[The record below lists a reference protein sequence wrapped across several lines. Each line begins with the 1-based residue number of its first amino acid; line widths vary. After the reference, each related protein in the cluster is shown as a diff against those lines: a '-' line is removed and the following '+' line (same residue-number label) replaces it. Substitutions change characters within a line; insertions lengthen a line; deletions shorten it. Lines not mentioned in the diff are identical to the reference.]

1 MQLQLFN
8 RLFNVL
14 YAVFNCLFNCLQ
26 PIFVKKSA
34 RSLRSLTKNML
45 KLIKLRNVI
54 KSIGYKNRVKNRTRS
69 LTSFAR
75 SFLFISVQCSLT
87 SFTHARLKMKTLN
100 SVYIFYFLH
109 FVQTFQK
116 GKHLRCFFF
125 PHLFAHVQ
133 TFQKENTFGVSSFS
147 CLHFV
152 QEISMLFSKTH
163 RRFVLAIFFYR
174 FFQYIQTPQKI
185 R

>member
-1 MQLQLFN
+1 M
-8 RLFNVL
+8 
-14 YAVFNCLFNCLQ
+14 
-26 PIFVKKSA
+26 
-34 RSLRSLTKNML
+34 
-45 KLIKLRNVI
+45 RNVI

-75 SFLFISVQCSLT
+75 SFIFISVQCSLT

-133 TFQKENTFGVSSFS
+133 TFQKENTFGVSYFFS
-147 CLHFV
+147 LHFV
-152 QEISMLFSKTH
+152 QEISMLFYKTH
-163 RRFVLAIFFYR
+163 WRGSGGDFFLWIFLVYTNPSKMVVVLL
-174 FFQYIQTPQKI
+174 KI
-185 R
+185 TD

>member
-1 MQLQLFN
+1 MKNAIVLIQCLIQYFIAVFQC
-8 RLFNVL
+8 LFNVL
-14 YAVFNCLFNCLQ
+14 YA
-26 PIFVKKSA
+26 IFCKKSA
-34 RSLRSLTKNML
+34 RSLRSLAKNTL
-45 KLIKLRNVI
+45 KFKKLRNVI

-75 SFLFISVQCSLT
+75 SYFFISVQCSLT

-133 TFQKENTFGVSSFS
+133 TFQKENTFGVLSFS

-163 RRFVLAIFFYR
+163 RRVVLAIFFYGS
-174 FFQYIQTPQKI
+174 F
-185 R
+185 

>member
-1 MQLQLFN
+1 
-8 RLFNVL
+8 
-14 YAVFNCLFNCLQ
+14 
-26 PIFVKKSA
+26 
-34 RSLRSLTKNML
+34 ML
-45 KLIKLRNVI
+45 KLIESRNVI
-54 KSIGYKNRVKNRTRS
+54 ISIGYKNRVKNRTRS

-75 SFLFISVQCSLT
+75 SYFFISVQCSLT

-109 FVQTFQK
+109 FVQTFKK

-133 TFQKENTFGVSSFS
+133 TFQKENTFGVSYFS
-147 CLHFV
+147 RLHFV

-163 RRFVLAIFFYR
+163 WRLVMLIFF
-174 FFQYIQTPQKI
+174 FGSF
-185 R
+185 